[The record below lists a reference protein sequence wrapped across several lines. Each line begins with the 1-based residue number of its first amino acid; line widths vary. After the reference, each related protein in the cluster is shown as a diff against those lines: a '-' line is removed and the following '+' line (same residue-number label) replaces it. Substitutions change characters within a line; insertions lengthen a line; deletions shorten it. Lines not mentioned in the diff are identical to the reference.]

1 MTFTVSV
8 SPAHGS
14 DITLNYRTVDGTAI
28 SHADVDDYTATS
40 RTVTI
45 APNTTSATFDVS
57 TTEDEDVEIDDEFTV
72 EISTTTTGVEIG
84 NATATGT
91 ILYDDTGTV
100 GEPWWNCYERHEVT
114 RVCLK
119 RRIVMGVIDTHV
131 DNANKD
137 MKDKDPSYYA
147 STIVVEDDDEPL
159 EFAVYSR
166 RQPHTTFTVEL
177 TLSHPRLAPHVT
189 ITPRYLVFTPDNYS
203 VAQKVSLR
211 LLPNSITGS
220 EKADV
225 VARLVE
231 FPDAL
236 VYGLY
241 KQQQLWF
248 YENGP

>member
-1 MTFTVSV
+1 M
-8 SPAHGS
+8 
-14 DITLNYRTVDGTAI
+14 VDG
-28 SHADVDDYTATS
+28 
-40 RTVTI
+40 
-45 APNTTSATFDVS
+45 
-57 TTEDEDVEIDDEFTV
+57 
-72 EISTTTTGVEIG
+72 
-84 NATATGT
+84 
-91 ILYDDTGTV
+91 
-100 GEPWWNCYERHEVT
+100 
-114 RVCLK
+114 
-119 RRIVMGVIDTHV
+119 
-131 DNANKD
+131 
-137 MKDKDPSYYA
+137 
-147 STIVVEDDDEPL
+147 DDEPL

-166 RQPHTTFTVEL
+166 RQPHTTYTVEL
-177 TLSHPRLAPHVT
+177 SLSDPRLAPHVT

-203 VAQKVSLR
+203 IAQKVSLK

>member
-28 SHADVDDYTATS
+28 SHADVEDYTADS
-40 RTVTI
+40 ETVTI
-45 APNTTSATFDVS
+45 AANNTSATFVVN
-57 TTEDEDVEIDDEFTV
+57 TIEDDDIEIDDEFTV

-84 NATATGT
+84 KDTATGT
-91 ILYDDTGTV
+91 ILNDDNGAT
-100 GEPWWNCYERHEVT
+100 GEPWWNCYEREEGAK
-114 RVCLK
+114 VCLK
-119 RRIVMGVIDTHV
+119 QRIVMGVIDTHV

-147 STIVVEDDDEPL
+147 STIVVEDDNEPL

-166 RQPHTTFTVEL
+166 RQPHTTYTVEL
-177 TLSHPRLAPHVT
+177 TLSDPRLAPHVT

-236 VYGLY
+236 VYGLN